1 VDSMDAK
8 NINDLDVETKTGL
21 LRVRVMYLENGLIIL
36 LSDSSK
42 FRLGNTA
49 VSIPEGRGRNE
60 PTSTTL
66 FSNAIDSTLARTLAE
81 RISSWTEQACILVV
95 SVKDF
100 DRASTMGVMRA
111 LKQHLQQE

>member
-1 VDSMDAK
+1 MDATD
-8 NINDLDVETKTGL
+8 IDDFEIETSTGL
-21 LRVRVMYLENGLIIL
+21 LRLRVMYLENGLVVL
-36 LSDSSK
+36 LSDSDN

-49 VSIPEGRGRNE
+49 VGIPEGRGRTE

-81 RISSWTEQACILVV
+81 RVSSWKNQACILVV
-95 SVKDF
+95 SVKEL
-100 DRASTMGVMRA
+100 DRTSTMDVMRA